1 MVKSKRK
8 SFGLAHTNATR
19 AIFGLAA
26 LVLVLSISTLAQAET
41 TQKGNLRVTVT
52 GKLSPHNL
60 PRSGAA
66 PVAVSV
72 DGQISTT
79 DESPPPQLRQ
89 LKIEINSHGRL
100 DYQGLPLCRIGQIQP
115 ASNSRALHACRSAL
129 VGQGSF
135 AATISLPGQA
145 PYPTQGRL
153 LLYNGKEG
161 GHQVLLG
168 HIYNFHPFASSFVI
182 VFQISTRRHGEYGTT
197 LTANL
202 AKALGDKR
210 NLTGISMTLSRR
222 YAYRGARRSFL
233 SAGCPAAKGFPGATY
248 SLARTSFAFAGGT
261 TLSSTL
267 PSSCGARG

>member
-1 MVKSKRK
+1 MILTAAAL
-8 SFGLAHTNATR
+8 LASL
-19 AIFGLAA
+19 ILAA
-26 LVLVLSISTLAQAET
+26 LAQAEI

-52 GKLSPHNL
+52 GKLSPHTL
-60 PRSGAA
+60 PRTGAA
-66 PVAVSV
+66 PISVSV

-79 DESPPPQLRQ
+79 DESNPPQLRQ

-153 LLYNGKEG
+153 LVFNGREG

-182 VFQISTRRHGEYGTT
+182 VFQISTRRHGQYGTT

-210 NLTGISMTLSRR
+210 NLTGIAMTLSRR
-222 YAYRGARRSFL
+222 YSYRGQSHSYL
-233 SAGCPAAKGFPGATY
+233 SAGCPAPKGFPGTTY

-261 TLSSTL
+261 TLAATL